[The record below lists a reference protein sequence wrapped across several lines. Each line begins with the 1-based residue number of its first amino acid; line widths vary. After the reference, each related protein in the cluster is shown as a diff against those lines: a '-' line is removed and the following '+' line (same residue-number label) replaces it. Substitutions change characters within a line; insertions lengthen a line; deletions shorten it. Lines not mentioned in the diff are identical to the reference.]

1 MEQGFATRA
10 IHAGQEPDPQTG
22 AVIVPLYL
30 TSTYAQSEV
39 GVHRGYEYSRTDNPT
54 RTALQTCLASLENGK
69 HSLTFASGLAA
80 TTTIMLMLPLL
91 GLFGLSIL
99 LVALSERR
107 RGDSDDDPWEEDDAL
122 PDLPDHPDD

>member
-1 MEQGFATRA
+1 MEGLSRPGLNDGRYRFSIFTLLALGLCFQLPVGLLALSRVGIVSSRLLLRNWRIEVVVIA
-10 IHAGQEPDPQTG
+10 AVAALLPGVDP
-22 AVIVPLYL
+22 V
-30 TSTYAQSEV
+30 
-39 GVHRGYEYSRTDNPT
+39 
-54 RTALQTCLASLENGK
+54 
-69 HSLTFASGLAA
+69 
-80 TTTIMLMLPLL
+80 TTIMLMLPLL